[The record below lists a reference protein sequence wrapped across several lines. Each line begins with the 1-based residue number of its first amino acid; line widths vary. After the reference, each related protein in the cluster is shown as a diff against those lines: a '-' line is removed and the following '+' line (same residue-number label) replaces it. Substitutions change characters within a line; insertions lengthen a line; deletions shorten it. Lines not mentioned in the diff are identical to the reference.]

1 MADRAFGVFFNCLNR
16 VFMAVVTCTVA
27 VGMFLIVLVFF
38 FFFFFFFIEIS
49 FPIWCRDIV
58 ILIAGNGFK
67 MNSWISGGATL
78 GTITGAIKGPTTETG
93 MIRGATVGAITGAI
107 TAMQLMDMINDGE
120 PFSKVSLLRSLVNG
134 QIFTEWVGPALLK
147 AYQWQISGTE
157 TNFVDI
163 FDGFEN
169 SGSKGL
175 CERSI
180 NKLPRC
186 IFENSCK
193 EIERNGSHESSCA
206 ICLQSFKNREEGREL
221 PICKHVF
228 HLECID
234 EWLIRSGSCP
244 ICRRDV

>member
-1 MADRAFGVFFNCLNR
+1 
-16 VFMAVVTCTVA
+16 MAVVTCTVA
-27 VGMFLIVLVFF
+27 LGTFLIVLVFF
-38 FFFFFFFIEIS
+38 LLLLLHRNLVS
-49 FPIWCRDIV
+49 NLVLRDIV

-107 TAMQLMDMINDGE
+107 TAMQLMDMIIDGE

-180 NKLPRC
+180 NKLPIC

-193 EIERNGSHESSCA
+193 EIERNGSHESCCA